1 MISKTMLATNPRHR
15 PSRDVLAGGWQ
26 ESKLGQWIRAA
37 LRVSLEFDGL
47 WHSYAHP
54 SDTLQNSPGFP
65 TVTDAMRDA
74 ERRGCLAA

>member
-15 PSRDVLAGGWQ
+15 PSRDALAGGWR
-26 ESKLGQWIRAA
+26 ESKLGQWMRAA
-37 LRVSLEFDGL
+37 ARVTLEFDGL
-47 WHSYAHP
+47 WHSYVQP

-74 ERRGCLAA
+74 ERRGFAA